1 MLCQPPCASLEIV
14 HQFVHLLCVD
24 GGVIPTHAV
33 ASLTHELTDHA
44 VSHAANELVP
54 WGITVR
60 AELDARF
67 SGVVEELIVAHPEG
81 SVPSFVVGESVHELV
96 GLN

>member
-1 MLCQPPCASLEIV
+1 MSTPLCQFRDRPSVRSSPLRRWR
-14 HQFVHLLCVD
+14 
-24 GGVIPTHAV
+24 VIPTHAV
-33 ASLTHELTDHA
+33 ASLTHELTDYA

-54 WGITVR
+54 WGLGNI
-60 AELDARF
+60 AELDARL